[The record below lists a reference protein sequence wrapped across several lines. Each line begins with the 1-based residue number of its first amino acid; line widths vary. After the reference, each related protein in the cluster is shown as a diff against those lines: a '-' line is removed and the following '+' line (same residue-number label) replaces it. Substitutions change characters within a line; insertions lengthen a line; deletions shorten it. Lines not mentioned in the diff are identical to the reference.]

1 MKLSKMVK
9 AVVRLMLVGFL
20 VMNLSGCDQFRSRLA
35 DLIAPQSPG
44 DALKSIEAMTAAG
57 QLKEALAKAE
67 SFMEKP
73 GDLRP
78 RFELAGARV
87 AALQG
92 DVDVALRY
100 LARALAELH
109 LTPDQLMADEAFSA
123 LLTDIRFLQTITRQA
138 SPNTT
143 AAKPSSSG
151 THVKASE
158 GTEIKI
164 DNQGTEVRAGDIV
177 IKLPN

>member
-1 MKLSKMVK
+1 MKLSKMAK
-9 AVVRLMLVGFL
+9 AVVRLMLAGFL
-20 VMNLSGCDQFRSRLA
+20 VMNLSGCDQLRSRMA

-67 SFMEKP
+67 SFMAKP

-87 AALQG
+87 AAMQG
-92 DVDVALRY
+92 DVDAALRY
-100 LARALAELH
+100 LARALAELN
-109 LTPDQLMADEAFSA
+109 LTPDQLMADVAFSEMR
-123 LLTDIRFLQTITRQA
+123 TDIRFIQTITRQA
-138 SPNTT
+138 SPNTA
-143 AAKPSSSG
+143 AAKPPSAG
-151 THVKASE
+151 TQVKASE
-158 GTEIKI
+158 DTEIKI
-164 DNQGTEVRAGDIV
+164 NNQGTEVRAGDIV